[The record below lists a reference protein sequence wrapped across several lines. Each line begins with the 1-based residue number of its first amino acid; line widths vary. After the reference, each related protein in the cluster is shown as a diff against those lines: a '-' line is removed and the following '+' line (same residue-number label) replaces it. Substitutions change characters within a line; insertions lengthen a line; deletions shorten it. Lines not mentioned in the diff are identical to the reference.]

1 MFISD
6 KYVNTHNSRKRI
18 IVWLGV
24 AIFCF
29 VFFIIYD
36 RFSHNVRSP
45 YMTYLF
51 MLPLILGVLPEITIY
66 VISILIKKSIIINR
80 FTDNAYCS
88 GVAALTISSMLRGI
102 FDIAGVSSVYQKYL
116 FYAGSLFVI
125 VAIVQGIGYGIFNK
139 IR

>member
-1 MFISD
+1 
-6 KYVNTHNSRKRI
+6 
-18 IVWLGV
+18 
-24 AIFCF
+24 
-29 VFFIIYD
+29 
-36 RFSHNVRSP
+36 
-45 YMTYLF
+45 MTYLF

-88 GVAALTISSMLRGI
+88 GVVALTISSMLRGI